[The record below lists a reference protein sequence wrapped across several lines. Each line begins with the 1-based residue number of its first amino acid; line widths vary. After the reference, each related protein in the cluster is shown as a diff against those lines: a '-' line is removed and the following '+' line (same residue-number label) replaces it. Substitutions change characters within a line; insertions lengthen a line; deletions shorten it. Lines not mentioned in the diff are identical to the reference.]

1 MIDVHYRDLRDMLE
15 NTERMYSDE
24 VVYKLKFRNEIVG
37 IKYSKFIED
46 IKSLGSYLLSLN
58 LKSNRVAIISK
69 NRYEW
74 GVSYLAT
81 ATSDL
86 IVVPLDKS
94 LPEEEL
100 FSLIKRS
107 EADVIIYDNIYDE
120 SIRKIKEDNDTN
132 LNYFINMDTQLNRCI
147 EEGKALYLKNNCKYK
162 KVKIDSE
169 KMRFMLFTSGTTSTS
184 KCVMLSHKNICAN
197 IEQISAT
204 LDVTKD
210 DTLLSFL
217 PLHHTF
223 ECTAGFLYVISVG
236 GKIAFCDGIRHMVE
250 NMREYQITAMI
261 SVPALY
267 EGIYKRVWK
276 QITNSKKEKQVKV
289 ALKASEALL
298 KVGVDMRRQLF
309 KQIHETF
316 GGHVRFLVSG
326 AAGIDPKVAKG
337 FNDFGI
343 TMYQGYGL
351 TETSPVVSVENMEFA
366 RNGSVG
372 KPMKKIEVKIDE
384 PDSDGIGEIL
394 VKGPNVM
401 MGYYKDE
408 AETKKV
414 LSHGWFKTGD
424 LGKIDKDGFIFIT
437 GRKKDV
443 IVLKNGKNIFPE
455 ELEALV
461 NKIDCVKESMVYG
474 GKDKMGDVEVRVKI
488 VYDKDEVVE
497 KLGVIDDDDLEKY
510 FWENIKRVN
519 KEMPTYKYIK
529 NMILTDEPLIKTT
542 TNKVKRFEEI
552 KKINEMQLV

>member
-15 NTERMYSDE
+15 NTEKLYRDE
-24 VVYKLKFRNEIVG
+24 VAYKLKFRSEIVG
-37 IKYSKFIED
+37 IKYSKFIDD
-46 IKSLGSYLLSLN
+46 IKALGAYLLDLN
-58 LKSNRVAIISK
+58 MKNNRVIVISK

-74 GVSYLAT
+74 CVSYLAT
-81 ATSDL
+81 VTSDL

-94 LPEEEL
+94 LPEEE
-100 FSLIKRS
+100 FYSLVERA
-107 EADVIIYDNIYDE
+107 EADVIIYDNIYED
-120 SIRKIKEDNDTN
+120 RIKKLKENEKTT
-132 LNYFINMDTQLNRCI
+132 LKYYINMDTDLNKCI
-147 EEGKALYLKNNCKYK
+147 EEGKVSYSKNNCKYK
-162 KVKIDSE
+162 KVKIDNE
-169 KMRFMLFTSGTTSTS
+169 KMRFMLFTSGTTSAS
-184 KCVMLSHKNICAN
+184 KCVMLSHKNICAD

-204 LDVTKD
+204 LDVNKD

-223 ECTAGFLYVISVG
+223 ECTAGFLYAISVG
-236 GKIAFCDGIRHMVE
+236 AKIAFCDGIRHMVD
-250 NMREYQITAMI
+250 NMKEYEVSAMI

-267 EGIYKRVWK
+267 ESIYKRVWK
-276 QITNSKKEKQVKV
+276 QIEQGKREKQVKV

-298 KVGVDMRRQLF
+298 KVGVDMRKQLF

-343 TMYQGYGL
+343 IMYQGYGL
-351 TETSPVVSVENMEFA
+351 TETSPVVSVENMEFS

-372 KPMKKIEVKIDE
+372 KPMKKNEVKIDE
-384 PDSDGIGEIL
+384 PDADGIGEIL

-401 MGYYKDE
+401 LGYYKNDE
-408 AETKKV
+408 ETKKV

-424 LGKIDKDGFIFIT
+424 LGRVDEDGFLYIT

-461 NKIDCVKESMVYG
+461 NRIDCVKESMVYG
-474 GKDKMGDVEVRVKI
+474 GKDKDGDVEVRVKI
-488 VYDKDEVVE
+488 VYDKDAVLD
-497 KLGVIDDDDLEKY
+497 KLGVIQDEELEDY
-510 FWENIKRVN
+510 FWENIKKVN

-529 NMILTDEPLIKTT
+529 GMILTDEPLIKTT
-542 TNKVKRFEEI
+542 TNKVKRFEEL
-552 KKINEMQLV
+552 KKINEGK

>member
-1 MIDVHYRDLRDMLE
+1 MIDVHYRDLREMLE
-15 NTERMYSDE
+15 NTEKLYSDE
-24 VVYKLKFRNEIVG
+24 IAYKLKFRNEIVG
-37 IKYSKFIED
+37 VKYSKFIED
-46 IKSLGSYLLSLN
+46 VKALGSYLLELN
-58 LKSNRVAIISK
+58 MKNNRVAVISK

-74 GVSYLAT
+74 AVLYLAT

-86 IVVPLDKS
+86 VVVPLDKS
-94 LPEEEL
+94 LPEEE
-100 FSLIKRS
+100 FYSLIERS
-107 EADVIIYDNIYDE
+107 ESDVIIYDNVYEDRINKLKADE
-120 SIRKIKEDNDTN
+120 KTSLK
-132 LNYFINMDTQLNRCI
+132 YFINMDTEFNRAI
-147 EEGKALYLKNNCKYK
+147 EEGKGLLSKKNCKYQ
-162 KVKIDSE
+162 KVKIDND

-197 IEQISAT
+197 SEQISAT
-204 LDVTKD
+204 LDLVQT
-210 DTLLSFL
+210 DTILSFL

-223 ECTAGFLYVISVG
+223 ECTAGFLYPISVG
-236 GKIAFCDGIRHMVE
+236 AKIAYCDGLRHIVD
-250 NMREYQITAMI
+250 NMKQYEITAMI

-267 EGIYKRVWK
+267 ENMYKRVWK
-276 QITNSKKEKQVKV
+276 HIEETKKEKQVKV

-298 KVGVDMRRQLF
+298 KVGVDMRKQLF

-343 TMYQGYGL
+343 VMYQGYGL
-351 TETSPVVSVENMEFA
+351 TETSPVVAVENVEFS

-372 KPMKKIEVKIDE
+372 KIFKKMEIKIDE
-384 PDSDGIGEIL
+384 PNEDGVGEIV

-401 MGYYKDE
+401 MGYYQNEE
-408 AETKKV
+408 ATKAV

-424 LGKIDKDGFIFIT
+424 LGRIDEDGYIYIT

-461 NKIDCVKESMVYG
+461 NRIDCVSESMVYG
-474 GKDKMGDVEVRVKI
+474 ADTKDGDVEVRVKI
-488 VYDKDEVVE
+488 VYDKDAVVE
-497 KLGVIDDDDLEKY
+497 KLGVMTDEELEKY
-510 FWENIKRVN
+510 FWEEIKKVN

-529 NMILTDEPLIKTT
+529 DMILTDEPLIKTT

-552 KKINEMQLV
+552 KNIKENQLT